1 MVRKSGY
8 RLPDADIDL
17 AIVLILGILKRI
29 YVRSAFTCPSKLGR
43 VCLEDILLEQLQG
56 VRQGRASY
64 YPPFIRVLGAKE

>member
-17 AIVLILGILKRI
+17 AIILILGVLKCI

-43 VCLEDILLEQLQG
+43 VCLEDILLEQL
-56 VRQGRASY
+56 
-64 YPPFIRVLGAKE
+64 